1 MEDNKPAASVVVATG
16 ADEVTG
22 AGTGVGAGAGATTG
36 IVLPVCIASSI
47 SFISI
52 LYSSKQPRMVRAF
65 LKIHT
70 RPRLAYA
77 LRCRG
82 YGIEYQ

>member
-22 AGTGVGAGAGATTG
+22 AGTGAGAGAGAGATTG
-36 IVLPVCIASSI
+36 IALPVCIASSI

-70 RPRLAYA
+70 RPRQAYA

-82 YGIEYQ
+82 Y